1 MKLKPEEQIIFQ
13 VHLRSIL
20 LESETYCKL
29 EEYIQHGQTTRLL
42 HCIAVARLSYWAQCR
57 LKIEC
62 DSRNLIRGALLHD
75 FFLYDV
81 KSERPEKHMRSHPS
95 LALHNANS
103 HFSLTDE
110 EQDIIANH
118 MWPLTISF
126 PEYKSTFMVSLADKA
141 CAVFEF
147 LHLQHRQSLID
158 AGLEAPSLHLVTRAA
173 IRTRRILALAALMR
187 P

>member
-1 MKLKPEEQIIFQ
+1 
-13 VHLRSIL
+13 
-20 LESETYCKL
+20 
-29 EEYIQHGQTTRLL
+29 
-42 HCIAVARLSYWAQCR
+42 
-57 LKIEC
+57 
-62 DSRNLIRGALLHD
+62 
-75 FFLYDV
+75 
-81 KSERPEKHMRSHPS
+81 MRSHPS